1 MRNRIKI
8 KSNMIG
14 SSDINRVR
22 IAHNIREYNHKCFLA
37 IGDKISADLEV
48 IATHEVRERNKPK
61 YKDITLWGTV
71 TLRVTYEEYLKHCDG
86 F

>member
-1 MRNRIKI
+1 MRERFKV

-14 SSDINRVR
+14 SSDINRVKQAQ
-22 IAHNIREYNHKCFLA
+22 IIREYNHKCFLA

-48 IATHEVRERNKPK
+48 VATHEVRERNKPK
-61 YKDITLWGTV
+61 YKDIILWGTV